1 MYRNKFRRD
10 GGGYQIQKATS
21 AVGRGKEVRK
31 VEVSCVGVII
41 IISAALYAPKN
52 PQVPSLSFFVS
63 ALLMIGAAVP

>member
-21 AVGRGKEVRK
+21 TVRRGKEVRK
-31 VEVSCVGVII
+31 VEVYCVGVI

-52 PQVPSLSFFVS
+52 PPLPSLSFFVS